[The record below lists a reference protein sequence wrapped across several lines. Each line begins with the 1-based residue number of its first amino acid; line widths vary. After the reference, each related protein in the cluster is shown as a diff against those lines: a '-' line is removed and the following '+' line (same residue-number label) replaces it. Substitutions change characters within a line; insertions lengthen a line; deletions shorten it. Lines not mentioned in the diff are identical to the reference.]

1 MTGEAETTDQ
11 RGVQQLIW
19 VRSRWTGGRNHN
31 AQQKPRRRH
40 RHQVQADNDDE
51 EEERQDRKLLIV
63 WPTLH

>member
-11 RGVQQLIW
+11 RGVQQLI
-19 VRSRWTGGRNHN
+19 RIGSRRAGGRNHN
-31 AQQKPRRRH
+31 AQQNPRRRH

-63 WPTLH
+63 